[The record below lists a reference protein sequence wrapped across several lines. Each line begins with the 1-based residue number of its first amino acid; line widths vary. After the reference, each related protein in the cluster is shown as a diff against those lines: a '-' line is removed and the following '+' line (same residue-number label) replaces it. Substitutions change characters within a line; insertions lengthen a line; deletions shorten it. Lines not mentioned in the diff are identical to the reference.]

1 MIFYDYLVSFS
12 KNEISDF
19 ISIISADAY
28 VVDCI
33 YAHAT
38 KKASFHIYL
47 SIVGT
52 IHKMEV
58 NV

>member
-12 KNEISDF
+12 KNEISDI
-19 ISIISADAY
+19 ISIISADVY

-33 YAHAT
+33 YAQAT
-38 KKASFHIYL
+38 LKTSFHIYL

-52 IHKMEV
+52 IHKMKA

>member
-12 KNEISDF
+12 KNEISDI
-19 ISIISADAY
+19 ISIISADVY

-33 YAHAT
+33 YTQAT
-38 KKASFHIYL
+38 QKTSFHIYL